1 MHLINGEMSYIE
13 GNFREYLSKMQGI
26 SRQFLDDVDKIV
38 EKYKDNAF
46 VMSCLDELVSEI
58 LKFEENIKIE
68 SEENGLFLLRTKC
81 YHFPSIRHTL

>member
-13 GNFREYLSKMQGI
+13 GNFREYLINMQGI

-38 EKYKDNAF
+38 EKYKDDAF

-58 LKFEENIKIE
+58 LKFEENINSFYFELNVII
-68 SEENGLFLLRTKC
+68 
-81 YHFPSIRHTL
+81 FPPSDIHYDPSYAWV